1 MEVSSAAVAVPISQD
16 IFLSPEEPVATSAA
30 AAGPS
35 EPQEAPQTQ
44 EENASTVDIFAP
56 SGLTEPASKD
66 KEDGGVKP
74 GDGH

>member
-1 MEVSSAAVAVPISQD
+1 M
-16 IFLSPEEPVATSAA
+16 SPEEPVATSVAV
-30 AAGPS
+30 AGLS
-35 EPQEAPQTQ
+35 ELQEAPQTQ
-44 EENASTVDIFAP
+44 EETASTVEIFAS